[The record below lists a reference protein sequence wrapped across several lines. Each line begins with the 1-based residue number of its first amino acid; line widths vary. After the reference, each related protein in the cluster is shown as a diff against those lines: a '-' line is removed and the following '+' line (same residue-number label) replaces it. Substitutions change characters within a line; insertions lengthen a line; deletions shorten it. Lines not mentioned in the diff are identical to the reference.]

1 MNRLRALK
9 AILTTGSFTAAG
21 QLLGYSQSAI
31 SQMINSL
38 ESNVGFPLLYRTH
51 GQVSLTPDGQKLLPL
66 VEQLCNDWTT
76 FQDRAAE
83 IKGLQSS
90 TIKIGTIS
98 SISAHWLPPLIN
110 NFQKSIPGST
120 SPSCR
125 EITLPSP
132 NGLTIIPLISGLL
145 TPQPSQPFL

>member
-38 ESNVGFPLLYRTH
+38 ESDVGFPLLYRTH

-76 FQDRAAE
+76 FRTAQLKSRAFS
-83 IKGLQSS
+83 LQQS
-90 TIKIGTIS
+90 
-98 SISAHWLPPLIN
+98 
-110 NFQKSIPGST
+110 KSVLFLVFLHTG
-120 SPSCR
+120 CR
-125 EITLPSP
+125 H
-132 NGLTIIPLISGLL
+132 
-145 TPQPSQPFL
+145 